1 MSALS
6 GFTIVVE
13 NPHGKLS
20 REAVLHLLR
29 IDSKWLSDRLC

>member
-6 GFTIVVE
+6 GFTIVTG
-13 NPHGKLS
+13 NPHGKLA

-29 IDSKWLSDRLC
+29 IDFK